1 MKELRKENR
10 KNQDRLEIIEEIN
23 RLEREGKFDV
33 DVEKDPPTIEL
44 TPDKV
49 DYLNVKSTI
58 KIKTKDANKDGEKFL
73 KENTMS

>member
-10 KNQDRLEIIEEIN
+10 KKQDRLEIIEEIN

-49 DYLNVKSTI
+49 DYLNVKSTS
-58 KIKTKDANKDGEKFL
+58 KIKTKVKAKKK
-73 KENTMS
+73 KEV